1 MAWVWFPFFWNVE
14 HFYVTLVPSETP
26 LIRTWGWKW
35 QVNMKN
41 INASLKVGEKLKEHH
56 IVKSASMFITSLCLW
71 KRVLLL
77 FEWNFSWGSLLSKLM
92 WHGFSHFPEIVT
104 WGLFLHTAYEAKCKK
119 KVKAALVLS
128 SYAYV
133 HRERNSGE
141 RVREGQ
147 DPSLPQ
153 LASCKLDLQMV
164 PCGSSMEESSKGK
177 KGDGSAKNI
186 CNNKIF
192 KKTISLIWCVFFLWY
207 KQ

>member
-14 HFYVTLVPSETP
+14 HFYVTLVPSETS

-41 INASLKVGEKLKEHH
+41 INAYLKVGEKLKEHH

-119 KVKAALVLS
+119 KLRQRWFF
-128 SYAYV
+128 
-133 HRERNSGE
+133 HRTLMYTEKEIVEKGL
-141 RVREGQ
+141 G
-147 DPSLPQ
+147 
-153 LASCKLDLQMV
+153 
-164 PCGSSMEESSKGK
+164 KGK
-177 KGDGSAKNI
+177 ILHSHNWPLAN
-186 CNNKIF
+186 
-192 KKTISLIWCVFFLWY
+192 
-207 KQ
+207 